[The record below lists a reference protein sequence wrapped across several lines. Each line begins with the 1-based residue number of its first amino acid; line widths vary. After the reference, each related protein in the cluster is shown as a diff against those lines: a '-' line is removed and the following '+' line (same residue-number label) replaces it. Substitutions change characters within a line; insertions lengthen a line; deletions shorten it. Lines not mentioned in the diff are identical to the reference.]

1 MRDRAILHS
10 DANCFYASVETVLNP
25 EFRGKAIAV
34 CGAPEERH
42 GIVLAKSEKAKRA
55 GVKTGMANWQ
65 AKQCCRDLIIVP
77 PQYDYYLKF
86 SKLLHGIYR
95 RYTDQVEPFGMDEC
109 WLDVT
114 YSPGDPMEIAEEIR
128 QAVKDELGLTVSI
141 GVSFNKVF
149 AKLGSDYKKP
159 DAITQISKEHFKEIV
174 WPLPCSDLLYCGNAT
189 TAKLGSMGVRTI
201 GGIASLPVEVMQR
214 KFGKN
219 GVALWKYANGLDDSR
234 VAHQDYTAP
243 AKSVG
248 HGITCVADLE
258 NMDEARKV
266 IFALSLDIGY
276 KLRYMNLRA
285 TGVQLYV
292 RDSELSFCSW
302 QKRLDMATQDEGTI
316 ALVFIK
322 RVSIIG
328 ILSFQISHHPDEF
341 AIVIPDVSFCP
352 SHRGEN
358 NLVEF
363 TVTTYQKLNIFFF
376 CDESSDNGNNLF
388 FCIEEAV
395 DLAVTEEGHRENI
408 KHARHHHFAFTDFEW
423 TCFILIRS
431 LLMFDPP
438 HFSNSRDR

>member
-34 CGAPEERH
+34 CGSPEERH

-128 QAVKDELGLTVSI
+128 QVVKDELGLTVSI

-292 RDSELSFCSW
+292 RNSELSFCSW
-302 QKRLDMATQDEGTI
+302 QKRLEMATQDEGTI
-316 ALVFIK
+316 ALAAYSLLEEKYSWRNPI
-322 RVSIIG
+322 RSITVTAIQLDSSQNPTK
-328 ILSFQISHHPDEF
+328 LSMLLDYERLVRREKLNESIDSIRDRYGKY
-341 AIVIPDVSFCP
+341 AVIPA
-352 SHRGEN
+352 
-358 NLVEF
+358 LVLDEKKMP
-363 TVTTYQKLNIFFF
+363 VGNDREIIMPGYMYQ
-376 CDESSDNGNNLF
+376 
-388 FCIEEAV
+388 
-395 DLAVTEEGHRENI
+395 
-408 KHARHHHFAFTDFEW
+408 
-423 TCFILIRS
+423 
-431 LLMFDPP
+431 
-438 HFSNSRDR
+438 

>member
-1 MRDRAILHS
+1 MCARRDRAILHS

-34 CGAPEERH
+34 CGSPEERH

-114 YSPGDPMEIAEEIR
+114 YSPGDPMKIAEEIR

-149 AKLGSDYKKP
+149 AKMGSDYKKP

-292 RDSELSFCSW
+292 RNSELSFCSW

-316 ALVFIK
+316 ALAAYSLLEEKYSWRNPI
-322 RVSIIG
+322 RSITVTAIQLDSSQNPTQ
-328 ILSFQISHHPDEF
+328 LSMLLDYERLVRREKLNESIDTIRDRYGKY
-341 AIVIPDVSFCP
+341 AVIPA
-352 SHRGEN
+352 
-358 NLVEF
+358 LVLDEKKMP
-363 TVTTYQKLNIFFF
+363 VCNDREIIMPGYMYQ
-376 CDESSDNGNNLF
+376 
-388 FCIEEAV
+388 
-395 DLAVTEEGHRENI
+395 
-408 KHARHHHFAFTDFEW
+408 
-423 TCFILIRS
+423 
-431 LLMFDPP
+431 
-438 HFSNSRDR
+438 

>member
-42 GIVLAKSEKAKRA
+42 GIVLAKSDKAKRA

-302 QKRLDMATQDEGTI
+302 QKRLEMATQDEGTI
-316 ALVFIK
+316 ALAAYSLLEEKYSWRNPI
-322 RVSIIG
+322 RSITVTAIQLDSSQNPTQ
-328 ILSFQISHHPDEF
+328 LSMLLDYERLVRREKLNESIDTIRDRYGKY
-341 AIVIPDVSFCP
+341 AVIPA
-352 SHRGEN
+352 
-358 NLVEF
+358 LVLDEKKMP
-363 TVTTYQKLNIFFF
+363 VGNDREIIMPGYMYQ
-376 CDESSDNGNNLF
+376 
-388 FCIEEAV
+388 
-395 DLAVTEEGHRENI
+395 
-408 KHARHHHFAFTDFEW
+408 
-423 TCFILIRS
+423 
-431 LLMFDPP
+431 
-438 HFSNSRDR
+438 

>member
-292 RDSELSFCSW
+292 RNSELSFCSW

-316 ALVFIK
+316 ALAAYTLLEEKYSWRNPI
-322 RVSIIG
+322 RSITVTAIQLDSSQNPTQ
-328 ILSFQISHHPDEF
+328 LSMLLDYERLVRREKLNESIDTIRDRYGKY
-341 AIVIPDVSFCP
+341 AVIPA
-352 SHRGEN
+352 
-358 NLVEF
+358 LVLDEKKMP
-363 TVTTYQKLNIFFF
+363 VGNDREIIMPGYMYQ
-376 CDESSDNGNNLF
+376 
-388 FCIEEAV
+388 
-395 DLAVTEEGHRENI
+395 
-408 KHARHHHFAFTDFEW
+408 
-423 TCFILIRS
+423 
-431 LLMFDPP
+431 
-438 HFSNSRDR
+438 

>member
-34 CGAPEERH
+34 CGSPEERH

-149 AKLGSDYKKP
+149 AKMGSDYNKP

-292 RDSELSFCSW
+292 RNSELSFCSW

-316 ALVFIK
+316 ALAAYSLLEEKYSWRNPI
-322 RVSIIG
+322 RSITVTAIQLDSSQNPTQ
-328 ILSFQISHHPDEF
+328 LSMLLDYERLVRREKLNESIDSIRDRYGKY
-341 AIVIPDVSFCP
+341 AVIPA
-352 SHRGEN
+352 
-358 NLVEF
+358 LVLDEKKMP
-363 TVTTYQKLNIFFF
+363 VGNDREIIMPGYMYQ
-376 CDESSDNGNNLF
+376 
-388 FCIEEAV
+388 
-395 DLAVTEEGHRENI
+395 
-408 KHARHHHFAFTDFEW
+408 
-423 TCFILIRS
+423 
-431 LLMFDPP
+431 
-438 HFSNSRDR
+438 

>member
-25 EFRGKAIAV
+25 DFRGQAIAV
-34 CGAPEERH
+34 CGSPEERH

-95 RYTDQVEPFGMDEC
+95 RYTNQVEPFGMDEC

-292 RDSELSFCSW
+292 RNSELSFCSW
-302 QKRLDMATQDEGTI
+302 QKRLEMATQDEGTI
-316 ALVFIK
+316 ALAAYSLLEEKYSWRNPI
-322 RVSIIG
+322 RSITVTAIQLDSSQNPTQ
-328 ILSFQISHHPDEF
+328 LSMLLDYERLVRREKLNESIDTIRDRYGKY
-341 AIVIPDVSFCP
+341 AVIPA
-352 SHRGEN
+352 
-358 NLVEF
+358 LVLDEKKMP
-363 TVTTYQKLNIFFF
+363 VGNDREIIMPGYMYQ
-376 CDESSDNGNNLF
+376 
-388 FCIEEAV
+388 
-395 DLAVTEEGHRENI
+395 
-408 KHARHHHFAFTDFEW
+408 
-423 TCFILIRS
+423 
-431 LLMFDPP
+431 
-438 HFSNSRDR
+438 

>member
-1 MRDRAILHS
+1 MCAMRDRAILHS

-34 CGAPEERH
+34 CGSPEERH

-95 RYTDQVEPFGMDEC
+95 RFTDQVEPFGMDEC

-276 KLRYMNLRA
+276 KLRYMTLRA

-302 QKRLDMATQDEGTI
+302 QKRLEMATQDEGTI
-316 ALVFIK
+316 ALAAYSLLEEKYSWRNPI
-322 RVSIIG
+322 RSITVTAIQLDSSQNPTQ
-328 ILSFQISHHPDEF
+328 LSMLLDYERLVRREKLNESIDTIRDRYGKY
-341 AIVIPDVSFCP
+341 AVIPA
-352 SHRGEN
+352 
-358 NLVEF
+358 LVLDEKKMP
-363 TVTTYQKLNIFFF
+363 VGNDREIIMPGYMYQ
-376 CDESSDNGNNLF
+376 
-388 FCIEEAV
+388 
-395 DLAVTEEGHRENI
+395 
-408 KHARHHHFAFTDFEW
+408 
-423 TCFILIRS
+423 
-431 LLMFDPP
+431 
-438 HFSNSRDR
+438 

>member
-34 CGAPEERH
+34 CGSPEERH

-234 VAHQDYTAP
+234 VAHQDYTSP

-292 RDSELSFCSW
+292 RNSELSFCSW
-302 QKRLDMATQDEGTI
+302 QKRLEMATQDEGTI
-316 ALVFIK
+316 ALAAYSLLEEKYSWRNPI
-322 RVSIIG
+322 RSITVTAIQLDSSQNPTQ
-328 ILSFQISHHPDEF
+328 LSMLLDYERLVRREKLNESIDTIRDRYGKY
-341 AIVIPDVSFCP
+341 AVIPA
-352 SHRGEN
+352 
-358 NLVEF
+358 LVLDEKKMP
-363 TVTTYQKLNIFFF
+363 VGNDREIIMPGYMYQ
-376 CDESSDNGNNLF
+376 
-388 FCIEEAV
+388 
-395 DLAVTEEGHRENI
+395 
-408 KHARHHHFAFTDFEW
+408 
-423 TCFILIRS
+423 
-431 LLMFDPP
+431 
-438 HFSNSRDR
+438 

>member
-25 EFRGKAIAV
+25 DFRGQAIAV
-34 CGAPEERH
+34 CGSPEERH

-234 VAHQDYTAP
+234 VAHQDFTAP
-243 AKSVG
+243 AKSVS

-292 RDSELSFCSW
+292 RNSELSFCSW
-302 QKRLDMATQDEGTI
+302 QKRLEMATQDEGTI
-316 ALVFIK
+316 ALAAYSLLEEKYSWRNPI
-322 RVSIIG
+322 RSITVTAIQLDSSQNPTQ
-328 ILSFQISHHPDEF
+328 LSMLLDYERLVRREKLNESIDTIRDRYGKY
-341 AIVIPDVSFCP
+341 AVIPA
-352 SHRGEN
+352 
-358 NLVEF
+358 LVLDEKKMP
-363 TVTTYQKLNIFFF
+363 VGNDREIIMPGYMYQ
-376 CDESSDNGNNLF
+376 
-388 FCIEEAV
+388 
-395 DLAVTEEGHRENI
+395 
-408 KHARHHHFAFTDFEW
+408 
-423 TCFILIRS
+423 
-431 LLMFDPP
+431 
-438 HFSNSRDR
+438 

>member
-34 CGAPEERH
+34 CGSPEERH

-292 RDSELSFCSW
+292 RNSELSFCSW
-302 QKRLDMATQDEGTI
+302 QKRLEMATQDEGTI
-316 ALVFIK
+316 ALAAYSLLEEKYSWRNPI
-322 RVSIIG
+322 RSITVTAIQLDSSQNPTQ
-328 ILSFQISHHPDEF
+328 LSMLLDYERLVRREKLNESIDTIRDRYGKY
-341 AIVIPDVSFCP
+341 AVIPA
-352 SHRGEN
+352 
-358 NLVEF
+358 LVLDEKKMP
-363 TVTTYQKLNIFFF
+363 VGNDREIIMPGYMYQ
-376 CDESSDNGNNLF
+376 
-388 FCIEEAV
+388 
-395 DLAVTEEGHRENI
+395 
-408 KHARHHHFAFTDFEW
+408 
-423 TCFILIRS
+423 
-431 LLMFDPP
+431 
-438 HFSNSRDR
+438 

>member
-34 CGAPEERH
+34 CGSPEERH

-149 AKLGSDYKKP
+149 AKMGSDYKKP

-292 RDSELSFCSW
+292 RNSELSFCSW
-302 QKRLDMATQDEGTI
+302 QKRLEMATQDEGTI
-316 ALVFIK
+316 ALAAYSLLEEKYSWRNPI
-322 RVSIIG
+322 RSITVTAIQLDSSQNPTQ
-328 ILSFQISHHPDEF
+328 LSMLLDYERLVRREKLNESIDTIRDRYGKY
-341 AIVIPDVSFCP
+341 AVIPA
-352 SHRGEN
+352 
-358 NLVEF
+358 LVLDEKKMP
-363 TVTTYQKLNIFFF
+363 VGNDREIIMPGYMYQ
-376 CDESSDNGNNLF
+376 
-388 FCIEEAV
+388 
-395 DLAVTEEGHRENI
+395 
-408 KHARHHHFAFTDFEW
+408 
-423 TCFILIRS
+423 
-431 LLMFDPP
+431 
-438 HFSNSRDR
+438 

>member
-25 EFRGKAIAV
+25 DFRGQAIAV
-34 CGAPEERH
+34 CGSPEERH

-86 SKLLHGIYR
+86 SKLLHGIYS

-114 YSPGDPMEIAEEIR
+114 YSPGIHGNCRGNR

-201 GGIASLPVEVMQR
+201 GGIALLPVDVMQR

-302 QKRLDMATQDEGTI
+302 QKRLEMATQDEGTI
-316 ALVFIK
+316 ALAAYSLLEEKYSWHNPI
-322 RVSIIG
+322 RSITVTATQLDSSQNPTQ
-328 ILSFQISHHPDEF
+328 LSMLLDYERLVRREKLNESIDTIRDRYGKY
-341 AIVIPDVSFCP
+341 AVIPA
-352 SHRGEN
+352 
-358 NLVEF
+358 LVLDEKKMP
-363 TVTTYQKLNIFFF
+363 VGNDREIIMPGYMYQ
-376 CDESSDNGNNLF
+376 
-388 FCIEEAV
+388 
-395 DLAVTEEGHRENI
+395 
-408 KHARHHHFAFTDFEW
+408 
-423 TCFILIRS
+423 
-431 LLMFDPP
+431 
-438 HFSNSRDR
+438 

>member
-10 DANCFYASVETVLNP
+10 DAICFYASVETVLNP

-34 CGAPEERH
+34 CGSPEERH

-128 QAVKDELGLTVSI
+128 QVVKDELGLTVSI

-201 GGIASLPVEVMQR
+201 GGIALLPVDVMQR

-292 RDSELSFCSW
+292 RNSELSFCSW
-302 QKRLDMATQDEGTI
+302 QKRLDMSTQDEGTI
-316 ALVFIK
+316 ALAAYSLLEEKYSWRNPI
-322 RVSIIG
+322 RSITVTAIQLDSSQNPTQ
-328 ILSFQISHHPDEF
+328 LSMLLDYERLVRREKLNESIDTIRDRYGKY
-341 AIVIPDVSFCP
+341 AVIPA
-352 SHRGEN
+352 
-358 NLVEF
+358 LVLDEKKMP
-363 TVTTYQKLNIFFF
+363 VGNDREIIMPGYMYQ
-376 CDESSDNGNNLF
+376 
-388 FCIEEAV
+388 
-395 DLAVTEEGHRENI
+395 
-408 KHARHHHFAFTDFEW
+408 
-423 TCFILIRS
+423 
-431 LLMFDPP
+431 
-438 HFSNSRDR
+438 

>member
-1 MRDRAILHS
+1 MCAMRDRAILHS

-34 CGAPEERH
+34 CGSPEERH

-201 GGIASLPVEVMQR
+201 GGIALLPVDVMQR

-302 QKRLDMATQDEGTI
+302 QKRLEMATQDEGTI
-316 ALVFIK
+316 ALAAYSLLEEKYSWHNPI
-322 RVSIIG
+322 RSITVTATQLDSSQNPTQ
-328 ILSFQISHHPDEF
+328 LSMLLDYERLVRREKLNESIDTIRDRYGKY
-341 AIVIPDVSFCP
+341 AVIPA
-352 SHRGEN
+352 
-358 NLVEF
+358 LVLDEKKMP
-363 TVTTYQKLNIFFF
+363 VGNDREIIMPGYMYQ
-376 CDESSDNGNNLF
+376 
-388 FCIEEAV
+388 
-395 DLAVTEEGHRENI
+395 
-408 KHARHHHFAFTDFEW
+408 
-423 TCFILIRS
+423 
-431 LLMFDPP
+431 
-438 HFSNSRDR
+438 

>member
-1 MRDRAILHS
+1 MCAMRDRAILHS

-34 CGAPEERH
+34 CGSPEERH

-149 AKLGSDYKKP
+149 AKMGSDYKKP

-292 RDSELSFCSW
+292 RNSELSFCSW
-302 QKRLDMATQDEGTI
+302 QKRLEMATQDEGTI
-316 ALVFIK
+316 ALAAYSLLEEKYSWRNPI
-322 RVSIIG
+322 RSITVTAIQLDSSQNPTQ
-328 ILSFQISHHPDEF
+328 LSMLLDYERLVRREKLNESIDTIRDRYGKY
-341 AIVIPDVSFCP
+341 AVIPA
-352 SHRGEN
+352 
-358 NLVEF
+358 LVLDEKKMP
-363 TVTTYQKLNIFFF
+363 VGNDREIIMPGYMYQ
-376 CDESSDNGNNLF
+376 
-388 FCIEEAV
+388 
-395 DLAVTEEGHRENI
+395 
-408 KHARHHHFAFTDFEW
+408 
-423 TCFILIRS
+423 
-431 LLMFDPP
+431 
-438 HFSNSRDR
+438 

>member
-1 MRDRAILHS
+1 MCAMRDRAILHS

-25 EFRGKAIAV
+25 DFRGQAIAV
-34 CGAPEERH
+34 CGSPEERH

-114 YSPGDPMEIAEEIR
+114 YSPGDPMETAEEIR

-292 RDSELSFCSW
+292 RNSELSFCSW

-316 ALVFIK
+316 ALAAYSLLEEKYSWRNPI
-322 RVSIIG
+322 RSITVTAIQLDSSQNPTQ
-328 ILSFQISHHPDEF
+328 LSMLLDYERLVRREKLNESIDTIRDRYGKY
-341 AIVIPDVSFCP
+341 AVIPA
-352 SHRGEN
+352 
-358 NLVEF
+358 LVLDEKKMP
-363 TVTTYQKLNIFFF
+363 VGNDREIIMPGYMYQ
-376 CDESSDNGNNLF
+376 
-388 FCIEEAV
+388 
-395 DLAVTEEGHRENI
+395 
-408 KHARHHHFAFTDFEW
+408 
-423 TCFILIRS
+423 
-431 LLMFDPP
+431 
-438 HFSNSRDR
+438 

>member
-1 MRDRAILHS
+1 MCAMRDRAILHS

-34 CGAPEERH
+34 CGSPEERH

-141 GVSFNKVF
+141 GISFNKVF

-292 RDSELSFCSW
+292 RNSELSFCSW
-302 QKRLDMATQDEGTI
+302 QKRLEMATQDEGTI
-316 ALVFIK
+316 ALAAYSLLEEKYSWRNPI
-322 RVSIIG
+322 RSITVTAIQLDSSQNPTQ
-328 ILSFQISHHPDEF
+328 LSMLLDYERLVRREKLNESIDSIRDRYGKY
-341 AIVIPDVSFCP
+341 AVIPA
-352 SHRGEN
+352 
-358 NLVEF
+358 LVLDEKKMP
-363 TVTTYQKLNIFFF
+363 VGNDREIIMPGYMYQ
-376 CDESSDNGNNLF
+376 
-388 FCIEEAV
+388 
-395 DLAVTEEGHRENI
+395 
-408 KHARHHHFAFTDFEW
+408 
-423 TCFILIRS
+423 
-431 LLMFDPP
+431 
-438 HFSNSRDR
+438 

>member
-34 CGAPEERH
+34 CGSPEERH

-114 YSPGDPMEIAEEIR
+114 YSPGDPLEIAEEIR

-302 QKRLDMATQDEGTI
+302 QKKLEMATQDEGTI
-316 ALVFIK
+316 ALAAYSLLEEKYSWRNPI
-322 RVSIIG
+322 RSITVTAIQLDSSQNPTQ
-328 ILSFQISHHPDEF
+328 LSMLLDYERLVRREKLNESIDTIRDRYGKY
-341 AIVIPDVSFCP
+341 AVIPA
-352 SHRGEN
+352 
-358 NLVEF
+358 LVLDEKKMP
-363 TVTTYQKLNIFFF
+363 VGNDREIIMPGYMYQ
-376 CDESSDNGNNLF
+376 
-388 FCIEEAV
+388 
-395 DLAVTEEGHRENI
+395 
-408 KHARHHHFAFTDFEW
+408 
-423 TCFILIRS
+423 
-431 LLMFDPP
+431 
-438 HFSNSRDR
+438 

>member
-34 CGAPEERH
+34 CGSPEERH

-86 SKLLHGIYR
+86 SKLLHGIYC

-149 AKLGSDYKKP
+149 AKMGSDYKKP

-292 RDSELSFCSW
+292 RNSELSFCSW
-302 QKRLDMATQDEGTI
+302 QKRLEMATQDEGTI
-316 ALVFIK
+316 ALAAYSLLEEKYSWRNPI
-322 RVSIIG
+322 RSITVTAIQLDSSQNPTQ
-328 ILSFQISHHPDEF
+328 LSMLLDYERLVRREKLNESIDSIRDRYGKY
-341 AIVIPDVSFCP
+341 AVIPA
-352 SHRGEN
+352 
-358 NLVEF
+358 LVLDEKKMP
-363 TVTTYQKLNIFFF
+363 VGNDREIIMPGYMYQ
-376 CDESSDNGNNLF
+376 
-388 FCIEEAV
+388 
-395 DLAVTEEGHRENI
+395 
-408 KHARHHHFAFTDFEW
+408 
-423 TCFILIRS
+423 
-431 LLMFDPP
+431 
-438 HFSNSRDR
+438 

>member
-10 DANCFYASVETVLNP
+10 DANCFYAAVETVLNP

-34 CGAPEERH
+34 CGSPEERH
-42 GIVLAKSEKAKRA
+42 GIVLAKSDKAKRA

-302 QKRLDMATQDEGTI
+302 QKRLEMATQDEGTI
-316 ALVFIK
+316 ALAAYSLLEEKYSWRNPI
-322 RVSIIG
+322 RSITVTAIQLDSSQNPTQ
-328 ILSFQISHHPDEF
+328 LSMLLDYERLVRREKLNESIDTIRDRYGKY
-341 AIVIPDVSFCP
+341 AVIPA
-352 SHRGEN
+352 
-358 NLVEF
+358 LVLDEKKMP
-363 TVTTYQKLNIFFF
+363 VGNDREIIMPGYMYQ
-376 CDESSDNGNNLF
+376 
-388 FCIEEAV
+388 
-395 DLAVTEEGHRENI
+395 
-408 KHARHHHFAFTDFEW
+408 
-423 TCFILIRS
+423 
-431 LLMFDPP
+431 
-438 HFSNSRDR
+438 

>member
-34 CGAPEERH
+34 CGSPEERH
-42 GIVLAKSEKAKRA
+42 GIVLAKSDKAKRA

-302 QKRLDMATQDEGTI
+302 QKRLEMATQDEGTI
-316 ALVFIK
+316 ALAAYSLLEEKYSWRNPI
-322 RVSIIG
+322 RSITVTAIQLDSSQNPTQ
-328 ILSFQISHHPDEF
+328 LSMLLDYERLVRREKLNESIDTIRDRYGKY
-341 AIVIPDVSFCP
+341 AVIPA
-352 SHRGEN
+352 
-358 NLVEF
+358 LVLDEKKMP
-363 TVTTYQKLNIFFF
+363 VGNDREIIMPGYMYQ
-376 CDESSDNGNNLF
+376 
-388 FCIEEAV
+388 
-395 DLAVTEEGHRENI
+395 
-408 KHARHHHFAFTDFEW
+408 
-423 TCFILIRS
+423 
-431 LLMFDPP
+431 
-438 HFSNSRDR
+438 

>member
-34 CGAPEERH
+34 CGSPEERH

-302 QKRLDMATQDEGTI
+302 QKRLEMATQDEGTI
-316 ALVFIK
+316 ALAAYSLLEEKYSWRNPI
-322 RVSIIG
+322 RSI
-328 ILSFQISHHPDEF
+328 
-341 AIVIPDVSFCP
+341 
-352 SHRGEN
+352 
-358 NLVEF
+358 
-363 TVTTYQKLNIFFF
+363 TVTAIQLDSSQNPTQLSMLLDYERLVRREKLNESIDTRLNDVIVDITTICVSLYSRCRTIA
-376 CDESSDNGNNLF
+376 CDN
-388 FCIEEAV
+388 C
-395 DLAVTEEGHRENI
+395 
-408 KHARHHHFAFTDFEW
+408 
-423 TCFILIRS
+423 
-431 LLMFDPP
+431 
-438 HFSNSRDR
+438 

>member
-1 MRDRAILHS
+1 MCAMRDRAILHS

-34 CGAPEERH
+34 CGSPEERH

-149 AKLGSDYKKP
+149 AKLGSDYRKP

-189 TAKLGSMGVRTI
+189 TEKLGSMGVRTI

-234 VAHQDYTAP
+234 VAHQDFTAP

-285 TGVQLYV
+285 SGVQLYV
-292 RDSELSFCSW
+292 RNSELSFCSW
-302 QKRLDMATQDEGTI
+302 QKRLEMATQDEGTI
-316 ALVFIK
+316 ALAAYSLLEEKYSWHNPI
-322 RVSIIG
+322 RSITVTATQLDSSQNPTQ
-328 ILSFQISHHPDEF
+328 LSMLLDYERLVRREKLNESIDTIRDRYGKY
-341 AIVIPDVSFCP
+341 AVIPA
-352 SHRGEN
+352 
-358 NLVEF
+358 LVLDEKKMP
-363 TVTTYQKLNIFFF
+363 VGNDREIIMPGYMYQ
-376 CDESSDNGNNLF
+376 
-388 FCIEEAV
+388 
-395 DLAVTEEGHRENI
+395 
-408 KHARHHHFAFTDFEW
+408 
-423 TCFILIRS
+423 
-431 LLMFDPP
+431 
-438 HFSNSRDR
+438 

>member
-25 EFRGKAIAV
+25 DFRGQAIAV
-34 CGAPEERH
+34 CGSPEERH

-201 GGIASLPVEVMQR
+201 GGIALLPVDVMQR

-302 QKRLDMATQDEGTI
+302 QKRLEMATQDEGTI
-316 ALVFIK
+316 ALAAYSLLEEKYSWHNPI
-322 RVSIIG
+322 RSITVTATQLDSSQNPTQ
-328 ILSFQISHHPDEF
+328 LSMLLDYERLVRREKLNESIDTIRDRYGKY
-341 AIVIPDVSFCP
+341 AVIPA
-352 SHRGEN
+352 
-358 NLVEF
+358 LV
-363 TVTTYQKLNIFFF
+363 L
-376 CDESSDNGNNLF
+376 DEKKCRL
-388 FCIEEAV
+388 V
-395 DLAVTEEGHRENI
+395 MTE
-408 KHARHHHFAFTDFEW
+408 K
-423 TCFILIRS
+423 S
-431 LLMFDPP
+431 
-438 HFSNSRDR
+438 

>member
-1 MRDRAILHS
+1 MCAMRDRAILHS

-34 CGAPEERH
+34 CGSPEERH

-292 RDSELSFCSW
+292 RNSELSFCSW

-316 ALVFIK
+316 ALAAYSLLEEKYSWRNPI
-322 RVSIIG
+322 RSITVTAIQLDSSQNPTQ
-328 ILSFQISHHPDEF
+328 LSMLLDYERLVRREKLNESIDTIRDRYGKY
-341 AIVIPDVSFCP
+341 AVIPA
-352 SHRGEN
+352 
-358 NLVEF
+358 LVLDEKKMP
-363 TVTTYQKLNIFFF
+363 VGNDREIIMPGYMYQ
-376 CDESSDNGNNLF
+376 
-388 FCIEEAV
+388 
-395 DLAVTEEGHRENI
+395 
-408 KHARHHHFAFTDFEW
+408 
-423 TCFILIRS
+423 
-431 LLMFDPP
+431 
-438 HFSNSRDR
+438 

>member
-34 CGAPEERH
+34 CGSPEERH

-128 QAVKDELGLTVSI
+128 QVVKDELGLTVSI

-149 AKLGSDYKKP
+149 AKMGSDYKKP

-292 RDSELSFCSW
+292 RNSELSFCSW
-302 QKRLDMATQDEGTI
+302 QKRLEMATQDEGTI
-316 ALVFIK
+316 ALAAYSLLEEKYSWRNPI
-322 RVSIIG
+322 RSITVTAIQLDSSQNPTQ
-328 ILSFQISHHPDEF
+328 LSMLLDYERLVRREKLNESIDSIRDRYGKY
-341 AIVIPDVSFCP
+341 AVIPA
-352 SHRGEN
+352 
-358 NLVEF
+358 LVLDEKKMP
-363 TVTTYQKLNIFFF
+363 VGNDREIIMPGYMYQ
-376 CDESSDNGNNLF
+376 
-388 FCIEEAV
+388 
-395 DLAVTEEGHRENI
+395 
-408 KHARHHHFAFTDFEW
+408 
-423 TCFILIRS
+423 
-431 LLMFDPP
+431 
-438 HFSNSRDR
+438 

>member
-34 CGAPEERH
+34 CGSPEERH

-149 AKLGSDYKKP
+149 AKMGSDYKKP

-292 RDSELSFCSW
+292 RNSELSFCSW
-302 QKRLDMATQDEGTI
+302 QKRLEMATQDEGTI
-316 ALVFIK
+316 ALAAYSLLEEKYSWRNPI
-322 RVSIIG
+322 RSITVTAIQLDSSQNPTQ
-328 ILSFQISHHPDEF
+328 LSMLLDYERLVRREKLNESIDSIRDRYGKY
-341 AIVIPDVSFCP
+341 AVIPA
-352 SHRGEN
+352 
-358 NLVEF
+358 LVLDEKKMP
-363 TVTTYQKLNIFFF
+363 VGNDREIIMPGYMYQ
-376 CDESSDNGNNLF
+376 
-388 FCIEEAV
+388 
-395 DLAVTEEGHRENI
+395 
-408 KHARHHHFAFTDFEW
+408 
-423 TCFILIRS
+423 
-431 LLMFDPP
+431 
-438 HFSNSRDR
+438 